1 MVPVQACNFFFPFH
15 SGICRSHMC
24 NAADE
29 PAVLD
34 ENLVKLLDA
43 LAAALA
49 PAVSQA
55 AGPAQIPPADGG
67 FCPAQKVSPTRAL
80 FPWLFFPFPLI
91 FQFSSLYRSHI
102 LRGIESPPPQPRSKQ
117 PPKCF

>member
-1 MVPVQACNFFFPFH
+1 
-15 SGICRSHMC
+15 MC

-49 PAVSQA
+49 PSVSQA
-55 AGPAQIPPADGG
+55 AGPAQIAPTVDG
-67 FCPAQKVSPTRAL
+67 
-80 FPWLFFPFPLI
+80 
-91 FQFSSLYRSHI
+91 Y
-102 LRGIESPPPQPRSKQ
+102 
-117 PPKCF
+117 

>member
-1 MVPVQACNFFFPFH
+1 
-15 SGICRSHMC
+15 MC

-49 PAVSQA
+49 PGVSQA

-67 FCPAQKVSPTRAL
+67 FCPAQKGGRQQGKRAVFGSVHL
-80 FPWLFFPFPLI
+80 
-91 FQFSSLYRSHI
+91 
-102 LRGIESPPPQPRSKQ
+102 
-117 PPKCF
+117 